1 MIKRYW
7 ICMLLTEINIYTAL
21 LDKEEISSVSLVK
34 HYYQS
39 TCHIKEAM
47 KQTTPPVTPV
57 LGYNSVKSSSG
68 KMPCR
73 TFPPFS
79 GRGGTGARLWEDW
92 WKEREACTRL
102 GGKKRHRVR
111 ALWVSMVVIC
121 FPVLFNHRLTTRAY
135 IPSAKGPAVF
145 QGMTYKK

>member
-1 MIKRYW
+1 
-7 ICMLLTEINIYTAL
+7 MLLTEKNIYTAL
-21 LDKEEISSVSLVK
+21 LDKEEISSESQ

-39 TCHIKEAM
+39 SHHIKKAM

-57 LGYNSVKSSSG
+57 LGYSSVKSSSG

-102 GGKKRHRVR
+102 GGKKEKHRAIV
-111 ALWVSMVVIC
+111 LWVSLIVIC
-121 FPVLFNHRLTTRAY
+121 FPVLFNHRLTYRALTTRAY

-145 QGMTYKK
+145 QGMTYRK